1 MMRKCPKCG
10 SRRVAPILYGMP
22 AFSEEM
28 EQQLN
33 EEKLFLGGC
42 CISGID
48 PTYHCFQCKKDI
60 GAPPILLSKRG
71 EEDYRDIVTS
81 VRFSDGE
88 FFGGYPEVLAIKGKD
103 RITLDVRPGFREPEA
118 YLQRLMTEQEWNKLI
133 DRLFSKLYLHEWK
146 KNYVDPNVLDGEQW
160 ELELKLSG
168 GRVRNYGGSNAFPPY
183 WAELKTTFRPFFKEA
198 GVKF

>member
-1 MMRKCPKCG
+1 MRKCPKCG

-28 EQQLN
+28 EQQLK
-33 EEKLFLGGC
+33 EEKLYLGGC
-42 CISGID
+42 CISGMD
-48 PTYHCFQCKKDI
+48 PTYHCFHCKKDV
-60 GAPPILLSKRG
+60 GAPPILLSKHG

-81 VRFSDGE
+81 VRFSVGG
-88 FFGGYPEVLAIKGKD
+88 FFGGYPEVLAIKEKD

-118 YLQRLMTEQEWNKLI
+118 YLQRLMTEQEWNKLM

-146 KNYVDPNVLDGEQW
+146 KNYADPNVLDGEQW
-160 ELELKLSG
+160 ELELKLTG

-183 WAELKTTFRPFFKEA
+183 WAELKMTFRPFFKEA
-198 GVKF
+198 GIKY

>member
-33 EEKLFLGGC
+33 EEKLYLGGC

-48 PTYHCFQCKKDI
+48 PTYHCFQCKKDV

-81 VRFSDGE
+81 VRFSDGG

-103 RITLDVRPGFREPEA
+103 KITLDVRPGFREPEA
-118 YLQRLMTEQEWNKLI
+118 YLQRLMTEQEWNKLM

-146 KNYVDPNVLDGEQW
+146 KNYADPNVLDGEQW
-160 ELELKLSG
+160 ELELKLTG
-168 GRVRNYGGSNAFPPY
+168 GRVRNYGGSNSFPPY

-198 GVKF
+198 GIKY